1 MKHIYRNENGTE
13 VPTVTTV
20 LSQIHKP
27 HLITWAA
34 KLASRG
40 MDWELIRNEAAE
52 TGSLV
57 HSMIESFIKQ
67 ESVDYSNHPFYSKA
81 QKAYQA
87 FINWTHKRKVE
98 FIGSEISLVETGKQF
113 GGTIDIIANVDGI
126 LSVIDIKTSSSL
138 CEEYDYQIAAYRYL
152 LEYAQLDDKG
162 FARAFSPYQSN
173 QALLLRVDKY
183 KGTFE
188 EKIISDFQTPQAIF
202 FLLLD
207 VWHRRFGV
215 KII

>member
-1 MKHIYRNENGTE
+1 MKHIYKNENGTE

-34 KLASRG
+34 KLATKG

-57 HSMIESFIKQ
+57 HSMIESYIKH
-67 ESVDYSNHPFYSKA
+67 ESVDYSNHPFYHKA
-81 QKAYQA
+81 AKAYQA
-87 FINWTHKRKVE
+87 FINWTNKRDVA
-98 FIGSEISLVETGKQF
+98 FFGSEISLVETSKQF
-113 GGTIDIIANVDGI
+113 GGTIDIIAKVNGV

-152 LEYAQLDDKG
+152 LEFAQLNDQG
-162 FARAFSPYQSN
+162 MSREFLPYEAN
-173 QALLLRVDKY
+173 QGILLRVDKH

-188 EKIISDFQTPQAIF
+188 EKIIDDFQKPQEVF

-207 VWHRRFGV
+207 LWHRRFGFS
-215 KII
+215 